1 MTHPPDARSSGLV
14 SALTPTILAALV
26 VLYLVWGST
35 YLAIRIAIETIP
47 PLLMA
52 GVRML
57 IAGVILVVYAWFQRA
72 PKPTW
77 EECRDSA
84 IVGTFLLLGGNGL
97 VVWAAQKLP
106 SGLLALLVGATP
118 LSMVLVGWVSGFEGR
133 PQWLTVLALIMG
145 MTGLAWLVIPRDVPG
160 GLHVDLFSALAALG
174 ATLAWA
180 IGSQYARRAKLP
192 SSKSLTIGIEM
203 LIGGIELC
211 LVSSMMGEFAHVRV
225 AQMSWQ
231 SIAALIYL
239 IVFGSLIGFSAYIYL
254 LEHTRPALATSYAFV
269 NPLVA
274 VVLGW
279 AIRDEP
285 IGVHVLFGGALIV
298 LAVVLITLERA
309 RTNELTLDR
318 EIEVT

>member
-1 MTHPPDARSSGLV
+1 
-14 SALTPTILAALV
+14 

-57 IAGVILVVYAWFQRA
+57 IAGGILATYAWLRGA
-72 PKPTW
+72 PMPTRNEW
-77 EECRDSA
+77 RSVA

-118 LSMVLVGWVSGFEGR
+118 LSMVLVGWLAGADGPPR
-133 PQWLTVLALIMG
+133 PLTMVALVMG
-145 MTGLAWLVIPRDVPG
+145 MAGLGWLMMPRG
-160 GLHVDLFSALAALG
+160 TQELHVDLLSALAALG
-174 ATLAWA
+174 ATLGWA
-180 IGSQYARRAKLP
+180 IGSHQARRAQLP
-192 SSKSLTIGIEM
+192 RSKSLTIGLEM
-203 LIGGIELC
+203 LVGGVELC
-211 LVSSMMGEFAHVRV
+211 LAGLLLGELARLRLGE
-225 AQMSWQ
+225 MSWQ
-231 SIAALIYL
+231 SLAALAYL
-239 IVFGSLIGFSAYIYL
+239 IVFGSLIGFSSYIYL

-274 VVLGW
+274 VALGW
-279 AIRDEP
+279 AIRNEP
-285 IGVHVLFGGALIV
+285 IGLRVLGGGALIV
-298 LAVVLITLERA
+298 LAVVLITLDRA
-309 RTNELTLDR
+309 RTQELAPEK